1 MPNSDQR
8 IIDTVQV
15 AAAAT
20 AAVQQKIHAARGFLD
35 EFRGSSNALAVLME
49 PRNLRLSLIA
59 AREQLDDAI
68 AIMDAAKWPTDAD
81 YNQS

>member
-1 MPNSDQR
+1 MPNADR
-8 IIDTVQV
+8 RVIDTVQA

-20 AAVQQKIHAARGFLD
+20 AAVQQKIHAARGFLRIPWQF
-35 EFRGSSNALAVLME
+35 ERPAVLME

-68 AIMDAAKWPTDAD
+68 AIMDAAKWP
-81 YNQS
+81 NGSRL